1 MIKNPIWNY
10 LSKHRK
16 RQFWFLLVLM
26 IIASFAEV
34 ISLGALLPFLAAI
47 TSPEQL
53 YVQDWMQPLIEILG
67 LTRPAD
73 LVLPVTIIFVS
84 AALLAGIIRLLLLYV
99 MTRVSYATGAD
110 LSIEIYRRTLYQDY
124 LIHVGRNSS
133 EVING
138 IINKTNIVI
147 GGVINP
153 LLLLIS
159 STILIIGIM
168 GALLVVNYALALT
181 TFTSF
186 GLLYF
191 GVVRYTRVRLDEN
204 AECVAKQSTQMIKL
218 LQEGLGGMR
227 DVLIDGTQK
236 FYCKLYRSADLPMR
250 RASGDNV
257 FIGGSP
263 KFVMEALGMTIIAV
277 IAYML
282 TQREGEMEVIPLLGM
297 LALGAQ
303 RLLPALQQAYS
314 SYAHI
319 KGSSSSFRDVI
330 ELLDQPLPEQFK
342 SSADSFPFRSEIILK
357 DLSFKYPGE
366 NNYVLKNLN
375 LKLNKGSKIGFIGST
390 GSGKSTLLD
399 IIMGLLPPTEGAL
412 IIDGKNITNKNKRAW
427 QSNIAHVPQNIY
439 LSDNTIEQ
447 NIAFGV
453 PIEKIDYIRVKKA
466 AKLARISELI
476 NQWEYGYQTIIGE
489 QGIKLSGGQRQRI
502 AIARAL
508 YKKANV
514 LILDEATSA
523 LDNETES
530 LIMRTIEELDQDL
543 TIFIIAHRLSTL
555 KGCDQIIEIQKGNKL
570 RERNYKDIMNTNQKD
585 WQIE

>member
-10 LSKHRK
+10 LPKRRRK
-16 RQFWFLLVLM
+16 QFWFLLVLM
-26 IIASFAEV
+26 IVASFAEV
-34 ISLGALLPFLAAI
+34 ISLGALLPFLAVI
-47 TSPEQL
+47 TSPEKL
-53 YVQDWMQPLIEILG
+53 YTQDWIQPLIEILG
-67 LTRPAD
+67 LTQPAH
-73 LVLPVTIIFVS
+73 LVLPITIIFVS
-84 AALLAGIIRLLLLYV
+84 AALLAGTIRLLLLYV
-99 MTRVSYATGAD
+99 MTRISYATGAD

-124 LIHVGRNSS
+124 LTHVGRNSS

-138 IINKTNIVI
+138 IINKTNTVI

-153 LLLLIS
+153 FLFLIS

-168 GALLVVNYALALT
+168 GVLLVVNYALALT
-181 TFTSF
+181 AFTSF
-186 GLLYF
+186 GLLYL
-191 GVVRYTRVRLDEN
+191 GIIRYTRVRLDEN
-204 AECVAKQSTQMIKL
+204 GECVARQSTQMIKL
-218 LQEGLGGMR
+218 LQEGLGGIR
-227 DVLIDGTQK
+227 DVLIDGTQE

-250 RASGDNV
+250 RASGNNV

-263 KFVMEALGMTIIAV
+263 KFVLEALGMIIIAV

-282 TQREGEMEVIPLLGM
+282 TQREGEVEVVPLLGM

-303 RLLPALQQAYS
+303 RLLPMLQQAYS

-330 ELLDQPLPEQFK
+330 ELLDQPLPEKFK
-342 SSADSFPFRSEIILK
+342 SAPGSFPFRSEIILK

-366 NNYVLKNLN
+366 NNYVLSKVN
-375 LKLNKGSKIGFIGST
+375 LKLNKGSRIGFIGTT

-412 IIDGKNITNKNKRAW
+412 IIDGKSVTNENMRAW

-447 NIAFGV
+447 NIAFGIPV
-453 PIEKIDYIRVKKA
+453 EKIDSIRVKRA
-466 AKLARISELI
+466 AKLSRISGLI
-476 NQWEYGYQTIIGE
+476 DKWECGYQTIIGE
-489 QGIKLSGGQRQRI
+489 RGIKLSGGQRQRI

-508 YKKANV
+508 YKKANI

-530 LIMRTIEELDQDL
+530 QIMHSLEELNQDL

-555 KGCDQIIEIQKGNKL
+555 KGCDQIIEIQEGNKL
-570 RERNYKDIMNTNQKD
+570 RERSYKDIIKTKD
-585 WQIE
+585 VET

>member
-1 MIKNPIWNY
+1 MIKSPIWKY
-10 LSKHRK
+10 LSKNRK
-16 RQFWFLLVLM
+16 KQFWFLLVLM

-53 YVQDWMQPLIEILG
+53 YIQDWMQPLIEILG
-67 LTRPAD
+67 LTKPAH

-84 AALLAGIIRLLLLYV
+84 AALLAGAIRLLLLYV
-99 MTRVSYATGAD
+99 MTRISYATGAD
-110 LSIEIYRRTLYQDY
+110 LSIDIYRRTLYQDY
-124 LIHVGRNSS
+124 LTHVGRNSS

-159 STILIIGIM
+159 SIILIIGIM

-181 TFTSF
+181 AFTSF
-186 GLLYF
+186 GLLYL
-191 GVVRYTRVRLDEN
+191 GVIRYTRVRLDEN

-218 LQEGLGGMR
+218 LQEGLGGVR
-227 DVLIDGTQK
+227 DVLIDGTQQ
-236 FYCKLYRSADLPMR
+236 FYCKLYRNADLPMR

-282 TQREGEMEVIPLLGM
+282 TQREGEMDVIPLLGM

-314 SYAHI
+314 GYAHI

-330 ELLDQPLPEQFK
+330 ELLDQPLPEQFN
-342 SSADSFPFRSEIILK
+342 SSLDSLPFKSEIILK
-357 DLSFKYPGE
+357 DLSFKYPGG
-366 NNYVLKNLN
+366 NNYVLKKIN
-375 LKLNKGSKIGFIGST
+375 LKLNKGSRVGFIGAT
-390 GSGKSTLLD
+390 GSGKSTLID

-412 IIDGKNITNKNKRAW
+412 IIDGKSVTNANKRAW

-447 NIAFGV
+447 NIAFGIPV
-453 PIEKIDYIRVKKA
+453 EKIDYMRVKKA
-466 AKLARISELI
+466 AKLAKISELVDK
-476 NQWEYGYQTIIGE
+476 WECGYQTIIGE

-502 AIARAL
+502 GIARAL
-508 YKKANV
+508 YKKASI

-543 TIFIIAHRLSTL
+543 TILIIAHRLSTL
-555 KGCDQIIEIQKGNKL
+555 KGCDQIIEIQKDNKL
-570 RERNYKDIMNTNQKD
+570 RESNYKEIIDANKKD
-585 WQIE
+585 GY